1 MKIGEFEVI
10 GPAPQLKEP
19 HALAVLRPWIDVGN
33 VGSLSLSRLER
44 HLRATEVGRLSRPG
58 YFYDFTRYRPRSY
71 FDQGSR
77 KLSVPN
83 TIVRCAVRE
92 KGPDLVFIHLLEP
105 HLYGEDY
112 VDTLLQMLQF
122 LGVRRY
128 SLVGPMYDMV
138 PHTRPLLMSGLSNT
152 PQGLEENLSMGVRA
166 STYQGPTTIT
176 YLIPQRGAQQGMDTR
191 AFVVHLPQYLQVDE
205 DFQGTARLTE
215 LLCRLYG
222 LPDWLIE
229 RERGQQQYE
238 SLQKTVSETSGAG
251 PLLQQLEERYDQ
263 EQRAAQPPPNL
274 PSNIQ
279 EFLEDMGRGLDRPPE
294 PGA

>member
-1 MKIGEFEVI
+1 MRLGEFEVS
-10 GPAPQLKEP
+10 GPAPELKDP
-19 HALAVLRPWIDVGN
+19 HVLAVLRPWIDVGN

-44 HLRATEVGRLSRPG
+44 HLRATEVGRLARPG

-71 FDQGSR
+71 FDQGAR

-92 KGPDLVFIHLLEP
+92 TGPDLVFIHLLEP

-112 VDTLLQMLQF
+112 VDSLLEMLKF

-128 SLVGPMYDMV
+128 SLVGAMYDMV
-138 PHTRPLLMSGLSNT
+138 PHTRPLLVSGLANT
-152 PQGLEENLSMGVRA
+152 PQGEEENRSVGARP
-166 STYQGPTTIT
+166 SSYEGPTTIT
-176 YLIPQRGAQQGMDTR
+176 YLIPQQAAQMGVETR

-205 DFQGTARLTE
+205 DFRGAARLTE
-215 LLCRLYG
+215 ILCRLYH

-229 RERGQQQYE
+229 QERGQQQYE
-238 SLQKTVSETSGAG
+238 SLQKTVNETSGAG
-251 PLLQQLEERYDQ
+251 PLLQQLEERYDR
-263 EQRAAQPPPNL
+263 EQRESQPPPNL

-279 EFLEDMGRGLDRPPE
+279 QFLEDMGRGLDRPPDS
-294 PGA
+294 GA